1 MDAGKQTEPYHEV
14 LFILSSSSI
23 AVLFNLGCLIESTS
37 DLFKNTD
44 AETFPRPIK
53 SESWRKGG
61 GP

>member
-1 MDAGKQTEPYHEV
+1 MYAGEQTEPHREG
-14 LFILSSSSI
+14 LFILASSSI
-23 AVLFNLGCLIESTS
+23 AVLFNLGCLLESTS

-61 GP
+61 GH